1 MLQLIFFSLG
11 LYAMYSVTSN
21 FLVLGVFNRN
31 VVRMA
36 LNVFPLD
43 PELQKEQIVEV
54 EKFLS
59 SAFNSLIKRSV
70 P

>member
-36 LNVFPLD
+36 LNVFLT
-43 PELQKEQIVEV
+43 LNCK
-54 EKFLS
+54 KNRLLKLKNFYLRL
-59 SAFNSLIKRSV
+59 LIL
-70 P
+70 